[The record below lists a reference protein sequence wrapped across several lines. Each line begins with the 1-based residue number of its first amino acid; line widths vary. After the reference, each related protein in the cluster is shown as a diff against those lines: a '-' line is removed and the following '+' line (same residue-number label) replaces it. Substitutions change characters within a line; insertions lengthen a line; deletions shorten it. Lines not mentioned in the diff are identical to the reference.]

1 MYQKFTTKKTNV
13 YIDLFIQEGNEKFI
27 YVRYYYINFNDAL
40 CNHFAIM
47 N

>member
-13 YIDLFIQEGNEKFI
+13 YIDLFIQKANEKFI
-27 YVRYYYINFNDAL
+27 YWSYYYINYNDAL

-47 N
+47 H